1 MQSYP
6 AVHTELPGPRSA
18 AQFARQA
25 ERFYTQMHLGEM
37 MPFILDRKDDYVLH
51 DLDGNSFADHM
62 SAWGSTPYGA
72 FPPTVRA
79 AVDAAMDRYGMEI
92 SCFLQ
97 SEPVL
102 ELADRLVALAPE
114 GITRVAP
121 TVTGTEAVEGAIKM
135 AREATGRPFIL
146 SFLGQYHGESTH
158 VVATASTEMPGE
170 SRGSAQFVPGF
181 IFAPYPSTYRL
192 PFRRPGEEVDDTLVV
207 DYIENWLLAHQVEAD
222 QIAAVLVEPIAGE
235 LGVNAP
241 SAGFWEGLERLRREH
256 GWLLISDEV
265 QSGLGRCGP
274 VWAGDLWDLRPDLLL
289 VGKAIAAGGQPL
301 AAILGTDAVM
311 ADTHVYTTGTYAWEP
326 GAVAGA
332 IAGLDLLPAAMENAL
347 AMQDIARSVVG
358 ALPGDLK
365 GVGEVRSY
373 GSWFAIDFV
382 TDQVTRTKDAESQRA
397 FHQAAMR
404 RGVFGISDPHKWVW
418 RSQPALTMD
427 LDLYRWSCERL
438 VEAAHDVLG

>member
-1 MQSYP
+1 MTYP
-6 AVHTELPGPRSA
+6 SVRTPLPGPRSA
-18 AQFARQA
+18 AQFARQ
-25 ERFYTQMHLGEM
+25 EKRFYTQMHLGEM
-37 MPFILDRKDDYVLH
+37 MPFVLDRKDDYVLH

-72 FPPTVRA
+72 FPPSVRA

-102 ELADRLVALAPE
+102 ELADRLVDLAPP

-121 TVTGTEAVEGAIKM
+121 TVTGTEAVEGAIKL
-135 AREATGRPFIL
+135 AREATGRPFVL

-158 VVATASTEMPGE
+158 VVATTSTELASE
-170 SRGSAQFVPGF
+170 SRGSAQYVPGF
-181 IFAPYPSTYRL
+181 VFAPYPSRFRS
-192 PFRRPGEEVDDTLVV
+192 PFRRPGEEIDDTLVI
-207 DYIENWLLAHQVEAD
+207 DFIENWLLRHQVEAD

-235 LGVNAP
+235 LGVEAP

-265 QSGLGRCGP
+265 QSGLGRCGT
-274 VWAGDLWDLRPDLLL
+274 VWAGDLWGLEPDLLL

-311 ADTHVYTTGTYAWEP
+311 AQTDVHTTGTYAWEP

-332 IAGLDLLPAAMENAL
+332 IAGLDLMPGAIENAT
-347 AMQDIARSVVG
+347 AMQEIAR
-358 ALPGDLK
+358 
-365 GVGEVRSY
+365 
-373 GSWFAIDFV
+373 
-382 TDQVTRTKDAESQRA
+382 
-397 FHQAAMR
+397 
-404 RGVFGISDPHKWVW
+404 
-418 RSQPALTMD
+418 
-427 LDLYRWSCERL
+427 
-438 VEAAHDVLG
+438 